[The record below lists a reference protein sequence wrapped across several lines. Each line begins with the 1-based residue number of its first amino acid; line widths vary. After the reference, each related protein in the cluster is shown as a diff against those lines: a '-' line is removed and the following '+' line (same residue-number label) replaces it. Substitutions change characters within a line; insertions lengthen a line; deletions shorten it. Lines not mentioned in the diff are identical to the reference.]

1 MILPELCAKKTRLLD
16 GTMNVVIS
24 GSIAF
29 DYLMTYPG
37 HFRDHIVPEHLES
50 ITLSFLVDSL
60 VRLRG
65 GVAPNIAY
73 TMALLGGSPY
83 VFGTVGEDAGEYI
96 GWLAQQ
102 GVDTRFVKTIPGVF
116 TASFFANTD
125 QDNNQIS
132 SFYTGAMAHAR
143 EMSLKDLGEVEPDLM
158 VVSPNDPL
166 AMDRY
171 VSECKASG
179 IPYMYDPGQQV
190 ARSSGEE
197 LKRGVESAH
206 ILFVNEYEWGLLQ
219 KHTGLT
225 AGQILAAVPVVVI
238 TLGKRGV
245 EIHANGTVETL
256 PAVPENQIID
266 PTGVGDAFR
275 GGFLRGYQLGLDWQ
289 ICCEM
294 GSLAAV
300 YCLESNGP
308 QGHSYT
314 RSEFVQRFR
323 QHFDDQGALDALMNA
338 KRTVLEDLNEQL

>member
-1 MILPELCAKKTRLLD
+1 
-16 GTMNVVIS
+16 MNVVIT

-37 HFRDHIVPEHLES
+37 YFRDHIVPEHLES

-73 TMALLGGSPY
+73 SMALLGGTPY
-83 VFGTVGEDAGEYI
+83 VFGTVGEDAGEYVT
-96 GWLAQQ
+96 WLSKQ
-102 GVDTRFVKTIPGVF
+102 GVDTRFIKTIQGVF

-125 QDNNQIS
+125 RSNNQIS
-132 SFYTGAMAHAR
+132 SFYTGAMAYAR
-143 EMSLKDLGEVEPDLM
+143 ELSLENLGEITPDL
-158 VVSPNDPL
+158 VVISPNDPQ

-171 VSECKASG
+171 VSECKTAG
-179 IPYMYDPGQQV
+179 ITYLYDPGQQV
-190 ARSSGEE
+190 ARSSGQE
-197 LKRGVESAH
+197 LKRGVENAH

-225 AGQILAAVPVVVI
+225 SEQIFSAVPVVVI

-245 EIHANGTVETL
+245 EIHANGMVEHL
-256 PAVPENQIID
+256 PAVPEKQIVD

-275 GGFLRGYQLGLDWQ
+275 GGFLRGYQLGLDWK
-289 ICCEM
+289 ICCQM

-308 QGHSYT
+308 QGHYYT
-314 RSEFVQRFR
+314 RSEFIQRFR
-323 QHFDDQGALDALMNA
+323 QYFDDQGALDALMKA
-338 KRTVLEDLNEQL
+338 